1 MFFTQEDYRKIEKWL
16 LSNSIKD
23 TEFVEASTPLQGN
36 ETLAFVQKGKNVKVP
51 LKDLID
57 QIFLLGVSDFLNISD
72 KYKEN
77 YISLSQA
84 IKLIPYRSRKIGQVI
99 TFLDEF
105 SEWRV
110 YQFQGEKVNQWNNTT
125 LWIDLLQ
132 AISDSSNIVPD
143 EEDITGVLQGGRNL
157 LKFKDK
163 NYNKDDY
170 SGLGRVFLRK
180 NLTTVTDPSTESRI
194 STNLLTQE
202 MLGKENTIYIVQYD
216 YSLNGNTVV
225 VPEGSILDFQGGNI
239 NNGTLSFKNNTKIR
253 GHFLGDATIEGNPY
267 YIDYIPDE
275 EDITIV
281 KDVVKFKDKEY
292 NTSEFSGLGRVYL
305 RKNISNGK
313 NILTQNMVNKPN
325 TRYIIQYDYDLNN
338 QTISIPKGCIF
349 DFQGGSLKN
358 GTISTTDLDII
369 SSHRT
374 IFFDIEIQGTLNHN
388 LHFVDIWSNKP
399 FLRIF
404 TAISNLVI
412 TKDWTLEHTTDW
424 VYHNFRD
431 NPVYIYGNY
440 HTITFDTNN
449 QNSKTTFINSNKVY
463 IENLNIKIE
472 DTSTQEKIAT
482 LIDCAQCTLIN
493 VYFYGYNRLV
503 SNWSRVDINEDTKLY
518 VSNCR
523 LYTTSFIFEHIFSE
537 VEIYDSTIEVLR
549 DIRSNYQS
557 KIISCS
563 AYRDD
568 NKSKVIIRNCNI
580 IGEWELVYNGDTDFR
595 NGDKYNYK
603 QFDIYNCNLK
613 LFNITYDDSRLI
625 KSSLVANYYNCHI
638 TKYMGCN
645 LLNGIKEINHYNCNF
660 IYSPDIN
667 IYTIMPFSIISCDT
681 ITFFDCNFTLNSNDM
696 PVISFR
702 DSSMSNTDAT
712 YNFTFVN
719 CNINSTTIVNSN
731 FFLINSLSNTNIDEE
746 DVKNFVNICDIK
758 LNYKGDKPQCSLIIR
773 TSTKQYLVP
782 CSNLKLN
789 TYSVTETAFDTMLL
803 ENGTDIY
810 LNDRV
815 STCYKNGVYTKG
827 IITCG
832 PTENRPTYYTRDYEV
847 GFQYFDT
854 TLGKPI
860 WWNNGK
866 WVDATGAT
874 V

>member
-1 MFFTQEDYRKIEKWL
+1 MKDIQQLIKKNSQEGRYEDIFPKTFIDAVKER
-16 LSNSIKD
+16 
-23 TEFVEASTPLQGN
+23 
-36 ETLAFVQKGKNVKVP
+36 ETGM
-51 LKDLID
+51 
-57 QIFLLGVSDFLNISD
+57 
-72 KYKEN
+72 
-77 YISLSQA
+77 SLSDILTGFNMYFLPYTGNRNTTRLQVPEFLRRTGLIITYVTYDNILVTERYKQEA
-84 IKLIPYRSRKIGQVI
+84 IDDATWKDNNSWESLWDTSDYVKANNTYGFNVTVFGKTGGRHTIDTAVFDVPSNIRVLGNKI
-99 TFLDEF
+99 TFAQHDGT
-105 SEWRV
+105 WAT
-110 YQFQGEKVNQWNNTT
+110 YQLQSLSLSDYTNPKKWVKLEGITNTGSIVINNQ
-125 LWIDLLQ
+125 
-132 AISDSSNIVPD
+132 PD
-143 EEDITGVLQGGRNL
+143 EEDITVDNENL
-157 LKFKDK
+157 LKF
-163 NYNKDDY
+163 
-170 SGLGRVFLRK
+170 
-180 NLTTVTDPSTESRI
+180 
-194 STNLLTQE
+194 
-202 MLGKENTIYIVQYD
+202 
-216 YSLNGNTVV
+216 
-225 VPEGSILDFQGGNI
+225 
-239 NNGTLSFKNNTKIR
+239 
-253 GHFLGDATIEGNPY
+253 A
-267 YIDYIPDE
+267 
-275 EDITIV
+275 
-281 KDVVKFKDKEY
+281 DKEF
-292 NTSEFSGLGRVYL
+292 NEDSFSGLGRIYL
-305 RKNISNGK
+305 RKNIIEGK
-313 NILTQNMVNKPN
+313 NILTQGMFNKSN

-424 VYHNFRD
+424 VYHNFQD
-431 NPVYIYGNY
+431 NPIYIYGNY

-493 VYFYGYNRLV
+493 VYFYGYNRLA

-549 DIRSNYQS
+549 EIRSDYDC
-557 KIISCS
+557 KVISCS
-563 AYRDD
+563 AYRNDE
-568 NKSKVIIRNCNI
+568 KSKVIIKNSNI
-580 IGEWELVYNGDTDFR
+580 LGEWELVYNGDTDFR
-595 NGDKYNYK
+595 NGDIYNYK
-603 QFDIYNCNLK
+603 QFDIYNSNLK
-613 LFNITYDDSRLI
+613 LFNITYDDNRLI

-660 IYSPDIN
+660 IYSPDIS
-667 IYTIMPFSIISCDT
+667 IYIIMPFSIISCDT
-681 ITFFDCNFTLNSNDM
+681 ITFFDCNFTLNSNNM
-696 PVISFR
+696 PIISFR
-702 DSSMSNTDAT
+702 DASMSNTDAT

-719 CNINSTTIVNSN
+719 CNINSTTIINSN

-866 WVDATGAT
+866 WVDSAGAN